1 MSLPFLILKGIGK
14 SYDTRQRSLL
24 AVEKLDL
31 KVREGEF
38 LCIVGES
45 GCGKSTLLR
54 LIGGLEEATKGEIY
68 FRGQKVIAPSLDRG
82 MVFQEPRL
90 FPWMT
95 VEGNIAFGCPESLPA
110 VEKKRRAEIQI
121 GLVGLDGF
129 EKAHPH
135 QLSGGMQQRAALARA
150 LVGQP
155 KLLLLDEP
163 FGALD
168 ALTRIRMQEEILT
181 IRRAQN
187 TTMVMVT
194 HDIDEALFLGDRVAV
209 MSRRP
214 GTIKK
219 IISLR
224 LARPRDR
231 GASGFQKARREIY
244 KEFFGKNKTESSAKT
259 PILQGRR
266 KQ

>member
-1 MSLPFLILKGIGK
+1 
-14 SYDTRQRSLL
+14 
-24 AVEKLDL
+24 
-31 KVREGEF
+31 
-38 LCIVGES
+38 
-45 GCGKSTLLR
+45 
-54 LIGGLEEATKGEIY
+54 
-68 FRGQKVIAPSLDRG
+68 
-82 MVFQEPRL
+82 
-90 FPWMT
+90 
-95 VEGNIAFGCPESLPA
+95 
-110 VEKKRRAEIQI
+110 
-121 GLVGLDGF
+121 
-129 EKAHPH
+129 
-135 QLSGGMQQRAALARA
+135 MQQRAALARA

-168 ALTRIRMQEEILT
+168 ALTRIRMQEEILA
-181 IRRAQN
+181 IRRVQK
-187 TTMVMVT
+187 TTMIMVT

-244 KEFFGKNKTESSAKT
+244 KEFFGKGGIESTTKTRS
-259 PILQGRR
+259 L
-266 KQ
+266 